1 MPSEVLKMT
10 EEEASLLERVRQQQ
24 GLNDLQQAA
33 EWLVKVRL
41 RRAVQR
47 EFGTHRALYP
57 VPGGRR

>member
-1 MPSEVLKMT
+1 MT